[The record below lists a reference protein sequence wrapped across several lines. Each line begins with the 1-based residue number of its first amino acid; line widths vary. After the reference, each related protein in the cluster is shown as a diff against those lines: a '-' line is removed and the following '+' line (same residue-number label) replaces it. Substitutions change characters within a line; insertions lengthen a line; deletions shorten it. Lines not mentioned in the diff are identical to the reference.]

1 MKKLNKY
8 RKSVQGLMLLTFG
21 LTMAGC
27 SAQDDFFTET
37 SSESLSIKPSVTEAT
52 VSRAAVAS
60 EQTLREAALDNLY
73 VKIFDKEY
81 QEQSVNQKLEGNL
94 QSNQTAIL
102 RQGNWKVDLNLQEN
116 KAYFVYSIANA
127 NEDLTQ
133 VKSLADL
140 KNKVQT
146 DADIWKPY
154 SSSDKNATKNFL
166 MTANSDWTV
175 SKEPNQTI
183 DSKLTRAAAKIVVN
197 LNINVAGYEVV
208 GEPTWQLL
216 NYNTKTTLF
225 GPNTAKNIASMSE
238 TETNETMAKT
248 AADGYQLVT
257 YSYATSWKDNASA
270 PQAKIKVKLK
280 KKGEETSVD
289 YYYSIP
295 VRDPKKTKSLD
306 RNYVY
311 TANATVTS
319 LGSSSDITYGD
330 AMDLVY
336 DVQKWTQGEKT
347 TINAGDQKYL
357 LVSPTFMIMKNQRF
371 DNSTIKFYGSG
382 KCTVKTVAIYY
393 YDKNGKKQSCSGSQ
407 SFKASAQ
414 YADGHGELQDQGTI
428 VIGDANNK
436 TNDFVPLSVK
446 YIKIKVTC
454 EGVKDPVNVTIKQYP
469 LEYIQGIAG
478 WYSTKDKLN
487 TYERY
492 DYLTGKPSGKIATT
506 VGIDWKDDQ
515 KPHKTQK
522 GYADANFQAKVCI
535 DNNIYTYYDK
545 KNGKNYQATTRSN
558 QGEQNNNQMYVVQI
572 TSTQQD
578 QTDYKI
584 GHVTNIDPNTKL
596 SQENVVSPAFML
608 ASQLGTVSPFSYG
621 VNASD
626 HCDKYVEVRTD
637 GTKYTDWRLPTA
649 AEIGVIGKYQNNK
662 TQNVMSEVLKAYSYW
677 ALNGN
682 QVTANKDGSG
692 SGYVRCVRDLSPKEV
707 KELENKNE

>member
-52 VSRAAVAS
+52 VSRAAVPS
-60 EQTLREAALDNLY
+60 DQPLREAALDNLY

-81 QEQSVNQKLEGNL
+81 HEQSVNKKFDSNL
-94 QSNQTAIL
+94 RSNQKEVL
-102 RQGNWKVDLNLQEN
+102 GQGNWKVDLNLQEN
-116 KAYFVYSIANA
+116 KNYFVYSIANA

-140 KNKVQT
+140 ETKVQT
-146 DADIWKPY
+146 DEDIWNPY
-154 SSSDKNATKNFL
+154 SSNKNATKKFL

-175 SKEPNQTI
+175 SKEPTQTI
-183 DSKLTRAAAKIVVN
+183 ESKLTRAAAKIVVN
-197 LNINVAGYEVV
+197 LKINVEGYEVV

-225 GPNTAKNIASMSE
+225 GVNKAKSIASMSE

-248 AADGYQLVT
+248 ADGYQLVT
-257 YSYATSWKDNASA
+257 YSYATLWDNNASA

-280 KKGEETSVD
+280 KDGETPVD

-295 VRDPKKTKSLD
+295 VRDPKATKSLD

-330 AMDLVY
+330 AMNLVY
-336 DVQKWTQGEKT
+336 DVQKWTKGEET

-382 KCTVKTVAIYY
+382 KCTVETVEIYY

-407 SFKASAQ
+407 NFKASAQ
-414 YADGHGELQDQGTI
+414 YADGHGELKDQGTI
-428 VIGDANNK
+428 VIGDENNK

-454 EGVKDPVNVTIKQYP
+454 EGVEDPVYVTIKQYP

-478 WYSTKDKLN
+478 WYSTKSID
-487 TYERY
+487 
-492 DYLTGKPSGKIATT
+492 GW
-506 VGIDWKDDQ
+506 IDWQTDQDSHETKKKSSDD
-515 KPHKTQK
+515 HF
-522 GYADANFQAKVCI
+522 NAKVK
-535 DNNIYTYYDK
+535 DGNYIYEYYDK
-545 KNGKNYQATTRSN
+545 NDAFWPWDPDNYKATLGDGASNGQH
-558 QGEQNNNQMYVVQI
+558 NNQMYVVQI
-572 TSTQQD
+572 TNTPQNSK
-578 QTDYKI
+578 YKI
-584 GHVTNIDPNTKL
+584 GHVTNIDPNTKQ
-596 SQENVVSPAFML
+596 SQEDVVSPAFML
-608 ASQLGTVSPFSYG
+608 ASQLGTVLPFDDG
-621 VNASD
+621 VDASE
-626 HCDKYVEVRTD
+626 HCDKYIEVRKD

-649 AEIGVIGKYQNNK
+649 SEIGVITKYQYNNK
-662 TQNVMSEVLKAYSYW
+662 QDVIDVVLAGGSYW
-677 ALNGN
+677 ALNGKEVKTN
-682 QVTANKDGSG
+682 NGNSST
-692 SGYVRCVRDLSPKEV
+692 GYVRCVRDLKPDEV

>member
-52 VSRAAVAS
+52 VSRAVAS
-60 EQTLREAALDNLY
+60 DQALREAALDNLY

-81 QEQSVNQKLEGNL
+81 QEQSVNKKFDSNL
-94 QSNQTAIL
+94 QSNQKEVL
-102 RQGNWKVDLNLQEN
+102 GQGNWKVDLNLQEN
-116 KAYFVYSIANA
+116 KDYFVYSIANA
-127 NEDLTQ
+127 KEDLQQ
-133 VKSLADL
+133 VNSLADL
-140 KNKVQT
+140 EKKVQT
-146 DADIWKPY
+146 DEDIWKPY
-154 SSSDKNATKNFL
+154 SSDKNATKNFL

-175 SKEPNQTI
+175 SKEPTQTI

-197 LNINVAGYEVV
+197 LKINIAGYEVV

-216 NYNTKTTLF
+216 NYNTQTTLF
-225 GPNTAKNIASMSE
+225 GVNTAKSIASMNE
-238 TETNETMAKT
+238 TETNEQMAKT
-248 AADGYQLVT
+248 ADGYQLVT
-257 YSYATSWKDNASA
+257 YSYATLWDDNASA
-270 PQAKIKVKLK
+270 PQAKIKVML
-280 KKGEETSVD
+280 KKGEEKPVD

-295 VRDPKKTKSLD
+295 VRDPKTTKELE

-330 AMDLVY
+330 AMNLVY
-336 DVQKWTQGEKT
+336 DVQKWTKGKET

-382 KCTVKTVAIYY
+382 ECKVQTMEIYY
-393 YDKNGKKQSCSGSQ
+393 YDKNGNKQKCSGNQ
-407 SFKASAQ
+407 YFNASAN
-414 YADGHGELQDQGTI
+414 YAEGHSELKDKGTI
-428 VIGDANNK
+428 VIGAKNS
-436 TNDFVPLSVK
+436 TTVNDFVPLSVK

-454 EGVKDPVNVTIKQYP
+454 DGLEEIVTIKQYP

-478 WYSTKDKLN
+478 WYSTKDEFTETDWSGTTK
-487 TYERY
+487 YE
-492 DYLTGKPSGKIATT
+492 
-506 VGIDWKDDQ
+506 GIDWQTDR
-515 KPHKTQK
+515 
-522 GYADANFQAKVCI
+522 YAHSEWKASSDSKFNAKVK
-535 DNNIYTYYDK
+535 DGDYIYTYYDK
-545 KNGKNYQATTRSN
+545 KYGSRREGYYYAATKGSEASLG
-558 QGEQNNNQMYVVQI
+558 QHNNQMYVVQI

-584 GHVTNIDPNTKL
+584 GHVTTIDPETKL

-608 ASQLGTVSPFSYG
+608 ASQLGTVLPFGNG
-621 VNASD
+621 VNASN

-637 GTKYTDWRLPTA
+637 GKKYTDWRLPTA
-649 AEIGVIGKYQNNK
+649 AEIGVICKYQNNES
-662 TQNVMSEVLKAYSYW
+662 QNVMSQVLRAYSYW
-677 ALNGN
+677 ALDGSE
-682 QVTANKDGSG
+682 VTANKKDSDT
-692 SGYVRCVRDLSPKEV
+692 GYVRCVRDLSPEEV

>member
-81 QEQSVNQKLEGNL
+81 KEQSVNKKFDHNL
-94 QSNQTAIL
+94 QSNQKEIL
-102 RQGNWKVDLNLQEN
+102 GQGNWKVDLNLQEN
-116 KAYFVYSIANA
+116 KDYFVYSIANA
-127 NEDLTQ
+127 KEDLTQ

-140 KNKVQT
+140 ETKVQT
-146 DADIWKPY
+146 DEDIWKPY
-154 SSSDKNATKNFL
+154 SSDNATKNFL
-166 MTANSDWTV
+166 MTTNSPWTV

-183 DSKLTRAAAKIVVN
+183 ESNLTRAAAKIVVN
-197 LNINVAGYEVV
+197 LKINVAGYEVV

-216 NYNTKTTLF
+216 NYNTQTTLF
-225 GPNTAKNIASMSE
+225 GPNTAKSIASMSE
-238 TETNETMAKT
+238 TETNETMAET
-248 AADGYQLVT
+248 PDGYQLVT
-257 YSYATSWKDNASA
+257 YSYATLWDNNASA
-270 PQAKIKVKLK
+270 PQAKIKVKLQ
-280 KKGEETSVD
+280 KGEETPVD

-295 VRDPKKTKSLD
+295 VRDPKETKSLD

-336 DVQKWTQGEKT
+336 DVQKWTQGEET
-347 TINAGDQKYL
+347 TINAGEQKYL

-382 KCTVKTVAIYY
+382 ECTVETSEIYY
-393 YDKNGKKQSCSGSQ
+393 YDKNGKKQNLYSGSRQ
-407 SFKASAQ
+407 YFNASAN
-414 YADGHGELQDQGTI
+414 YAVGHDKLKDQGTI
-428 VIGDANNK
+428 VIGDENNK

-454 EGVKDPVNVTIKQYP
+454 EDLTDPVYVTIKQYP

-478 WYSTKDKLN
+478 WYSTKSID
-487 TYERY
+487 
-492 DYLTGKPSGKIATT
+492 GW
-506 VGIDWKDDQ
+506 IDWQTDQ
-515 KPHKTQK
+515 ASHDTKKTSSDSK
-522 GYADANFQAKVCI
+522 FDAKVK
-535 DNNIYTYYDK
+535 DGDYIYTYQDK
-545 KNGKNYQATTRSN
+545 RYGNRWDGYYYAARKGSEASLGQH
-558 QGEQNNNQMYVVQI
+558 NNQMYVVQI

-584 GHVTNIDPNTKL
+584 GHVTTIDPNTKQ
-596 SQENVVSPAFML
+596 SKENVVSPAFML
-608 ASQLGTVSPFSYG
+608 ASQLGTVKSFGNG
-621 VNASD
+621 VDASN
-626 HCDKYVEVRTD
+626 HCDKYVEVRT
-637 GTKYTDWRLPTA
+637 GGKKYTDWRLPTA
-649 AEIGVIGKYQNNK
+649 AEIGVICKYQNNK
-662 TQNVMSEVLKAYSYW
+662 TQDVMSQVLRAHSYW
-677 ALNGN
+677 ALDGSE
-682 QVTANKDGSG
+682 VTANENDSDT
-692 SGYVRCVRDLSPKEV
+692 GYVRCVRDLSPEEV

>member
-60 EQTLREAALDNLY
+60 EQALREAALDNLY

-81 QEQSVNQKLEGNL
+81 KEQSVNKKFDSNL
-94 QSNQTAIL
+94 QSEKKEIL
-102 RQGNWKVDLNLQEN
+102 GQGNWKVDLNLQEN
-116 KAYFVYSIANA
+116 KDYFVYSIANA
-127 NEDLTQ
+127 KEDLRQ
-133 VKSLADL
+133 VNSLADL
-140 KNKVQT
+140 EKNVQT
-146 DADIWKPY
+146 DEDIWKPY
-154 SSSDKNATKNFL
+154 SNDNATKKFL
-166 MTANSDWTV
+166 MTTNSPWTV
-175 SKEPNQTI
+175 SKEPTQTI
-183 DSKLTRAAAKIVVN
+183 ESNLTRAAAKIVVN
-197 LNINVAGYEVV
+197 LKINVAGYEVV
-208 GEPTWQLL
+208 GVPTWQLL
-216 NYNTKTTLF
+216 NYNTQTTLF
-225 GPNTAKNIASMSE
+225 GVNKAESIASMSE
-238 TETNETMAKT
+238 TETMAKT
-248 AADGYQLVT
+248 TDGYQLVT
-257 YSYATSWKDNASA
+257 YSYATSWDDNASA

-280 KKGEETSVD
+280 KDEEDEETSVD

-295 VRDPKKTKSLD
+295 VCNPKATKKSLD

-336 DVQKWTQGEKT
+336 DVQKWTKGEET

-382 KCTVKTVAIYY
+382 KCTVETVAIYY

-407 SFKASAQ
+407 YFSASAN
-414 YADGHGELQDQGTI
+414 YAKGHGELQDQGTI
-428 VIGDANNK
+428 VIGDEKNT

-454 EGVKDPVNVTIKQYP
+454 EGVEDPVYVTIKQYP

-478 WYSTKDKLN
+478 WYSTKSID
-487 TYERY
+487 
-492 DYLTGKPSGKIATT
+492 GW
-506 VGIDWKDDQ
+506 IDWERDQDWHDTWKKSSDD
-515 KPHKTQK
+515 
-522 GYADANFQAKVCI
+522 NFQAKVKEEG
-535 DNNIYTYYDK
+535 DDAIYQYVDWGLGTYR
-545 KNGKNYQATTRSN
+545 ATKRSN
-558 QGEQNNNQMYVVQI
+558 TGDSNNRMYVVQI
-572 TSTQQD
+572 TNTPKNSK
-578 QTDYKI
+578 YKI
-584 GHVTNIDPNTKL
+584 GHVTNIDKETKL
-596 SQENVVSPAFML
+596 SSEDVVSPAFML
-608 ASQLGTVSPFSYG
+608 ASQLGTVYKFSKG
-621 VNASD
+621 VKASE

-637 GTKYTDWRLPTA
+637 GQKYTDWRLPTA
-649 AEIGVIGKYQNNK
+649 SEIGVITNYQYDTN
-662 TQNVMSEVLKAYSYW
+662 QNVIDVVLAGRSYW

-682 QVTANKDGSG
+682 QVEANKKDDERGF
-692 SGYVRCVRDLSPKEV
+692 VRCVRDLSPDEV
-707 KELENKNE
+707 KELENKKE

>member
-60 EQTLREAALDNLY
+60 DQTLREAALDNLY

-81 QEQSVNQKLEGNL
+81 KEQSVNKKFDHNL
-94 QSNQTAIL
+94 QSNQKEIL
-102 RQGNWKVDLNLQEN
+102 GQGNWKVDLNLQEN
-116 KAYFVYSIANA
+116 KDYFVYSIANA
-127 NEDLTQ
+127 NENLTQ
-133 VKSLADL
+133 VNSLADL
-140 KNKVQT
+140 EKKVQT
-146 DADIWKPY
+146 DADIWKPD
-154 SSSDKNATKNFL
+154 SSDNATKNFL
-166 MTANSDWTV
+166 MTANSLWTV
-175 SKEPNQTI
+175 SKELTQTI

-197 LNINVAGYEVV
+197 LKINVEDYKVV
-208 GEPTWQLL
+208 DEPTWQLL
-216 NYNTKTTLF
+216 NYNTQTTLF

-238 TETNETMAKT
+238 TATNEKMAKT
-248 AADGYQLVT
+248 TADGYQLVT
-257 YSYATSWKDNASA
+257 YSYATSWEDNASA
-270 PQAKIKVKLK
+270 PQAKIKVKLEK
-280 KKGEETSVD
+280 DGETVD

-295 VRDPKKTKSLD
+295 VRDPKATKSLE

-336 DVQKWTQGEKT
+336 DVQKWTQGEET

-382 KCTVKTVAIYY
+382 ECTVKTSEIYY
-393 YDKNGKKQSCSGSQ
+393 YDKNGNKQSCSGSQ
-407 SFKASAQ
+407 YFNASAN
-414 YADGHGELQDQGTI
+414 YAVGHDKLKDQGTI

-454 EGVKDPVNVTIKQYP
+454 DGLEEIVTIKQYP

-478 WYSTKDKLN
+478 WYSTKDEFTETDWWGNVTKRW
-487 TYERY
+487 T
-492 DYLTGKPSGKIATT
+492 
-506 VGIDWKDDQ
+506 GIDWQTDRNAHSDWKASSDNNFNAKVKDGNYIYQYYDERYGSRKEGYYYAATTGSKASDDQ
-515 KPHKTQK
+515 H
-522 GYADANFQAKVCI
+522 
-535 DNNIYTYYDK
+535 
-545 KNGKNYQATTRSN
+545 
-558 QGEQNNNQMYVVQI
+558 NNQMYVVQI

-637 GTKYTDWRLPTA
+637 GKKYTDWRLPTA

-682 QVTANKDGSG
+682 QVTANKNGSG

-707 KELENKNE
+707 KELENKKE

>member
-52 VSRAAVAS
+52 VSRAVAS
-60 EQTLREAALDNLY
+60 DIDLREAALDTLY

-81 QEQSVNQKLEGNL
+81 QEQSVNEMLKDNL
-94 QSNQTAIL
+94 QSNKKEIL
-102 RQGNWKVDLNLQEN
+102 GKGNWKVNLNLQEN
-116 KAYFVYSIANA
+116 KDYFVYSIANA
-127 NEDLTQ
+127 NENLTQ

-154 SSSDKNATKNFL
+154 SSKNETKNFL
-166 MTANSDWTV
+166 MTTNSPWTV
-175 SKEPNQTI
+175 SKEPTQTI
-183 DSKLTRAAAKIVVN
+183 ESKLTRAAAKIVVN
-197 LNINVAGYEVV
+197 LKINVEDYKVV
-208 GEPTWQLL
+208 GVPTWQLL
-216 NYNTKTTLF
+216 NYNTQTTLF
-225 GPNTAKNIASMSE
+225 GPNTAKSIASMSE
-238 TETNETMAKT
+238 TETNETMAET
-248 AADGYQLVT
+248 ANGYQLVT
-257 YSYATSWKDNASA
+257 YSYATSWENNASA
-270 PQAKIKVKLK
+270 PQAKIKVKLQ
-280 KKGEETSVD
+280 KGDETPVD

-295 VRDPKKTKSLD
+295 VRDPKKTKSLE

-319 LGSSSDITYGD
+319 LGSSSNITYGD
-330 AMDLVY
+330 AIDLVY

-347 TINAGDQKYL
+347 TINAGEQKYL

-382 KCTVKTVAIYY
+382 KCTVETSKIYY
-393 YDKNGKKQSCSGSQ
+393 YDKDGNQQTCYGSQ

-428 VIGDANNK
+428 VIGDANNA

-454 EGVKDPVNVTIKQYP
+454 EGVEDPVYVTIKQYP

-478 WYSTKDKLN
+478 WYSTKSID
-487 TYERY
+487 
-492 DYLTGKPSGKIATT
+492 GW
-506 VGIDWKDDQ
+506 IDWQTDQ
-515 KPHKTQK
+515 EAHDTKKTSSDSK
-522 GYADANFQAKVCI
+522 FDAKVK
-535 DNNIYTYYDK
+535 DGDYIYTYQDK
-545 KNGKNYQATTRSN
+545 RHGNLWNGYYYAARKGSEASLGQH
-558 QGEQNNNQMYVVQI
+558 NNQMYVVQI

-584 GHVTNIDPNTKL
+584 GHVTTIDPDTKQ
-596 SQENVVSPAFML
+596 SKENVVSPAFML
-608 ASQLGTVSPFSYG
+608 ASQLGTVKPFGNG
-621 VNASD
+621 VDASN
-626 HCDKYVEVRTD
+626 HCDKYVEVRT
-637 GTKYTDWRLPTA
+637 GGKKYTDWRLPTA
-649 AEIGVIGKYQNNK
+649 AEIGVICKYQNNK
-662 TQNVMSEVLKAYSYW
+662 TQNVMSQVLRAHSYW
-677 ALNGN
+677 ALDGSE
-682 QVTANKDGSG
+682 VTANENDSDT
-692 SGYVRCVRDLSPKEV
+692 GYVRCVRDLSPEEV

>member
-60 EQTLREAALDNLY
+60 DQALREAALDNLY
-73 VKIFDKEY
+73 VKIFDQEY
-81 QEQSVNQKLEGNL
+81 KEQSVNEMLKDNL
-94 QSNQTAIL
+94 QSNKKEL
-102 RQGNWKVDLNLQEN
+102 LGQGNWKVNLNLQEN
-116 KAYFVYSIANA
+116 KDYFVYSIANA
-127 NEDLTQ
+127 KEDLRQ
-133 VKSLADL
+133 VNSLADL
-140 KNKVQT
+140 EKKVQT

-154 SSSDKNATKNFL
+154 SSDNATKNFL
-166 MTANSDWTV
+166 MTANSPWTV
-175 SKEPNQTI
+175 SQEPTQTI

-197 LNINVAGYEVV
+197 FKIDIAGYEMV
-208 GEPTWQLL
+208 GTPTWQLL
-216 NYNTKTTLF
+216 NYNTQTTLF
-225 GPNTAKNIASMSE
+225 GVNTAKSIASMSE
-238 TETNETMAKT
+238 TETNEAMAKT
-248 AADGYQLVT
+248 TDGYQLVT
-257 YSYATSWKDNASA
+257 YSYATLWDDNASA
-270 PQAKIKVKLK
+270 PQAKIKVMLR
-280 KKGEETSVD
+280 KGEEKPVD

-295 VRDPKKTKSLD
+295 VRDPKATKSLE

-330 AMDLVY
+330 AMNLVY
-336 DVQKWTQGEKT
+336 DVQKWTKGEET

-382 KCTVKTVAIYY
+382 KCTVETVEIYY
-393 YDKNGKKQSCSGSQ
+393 YDKNGKKQSCFGSQ
-407 SFKASAQ
+407 YFYASAN
-414 YADGHGELQDQGTI
+414 YAEGHGELKDKGTI
-428 VIGDANNK
+428 VIGKENSTA
-436 TNDFVPLSVK
+436 NDFVPLSVK

-454 EGVKDPVNVTIKQYP
+454 DGVKDPVYVTIKQYP

-478 WYSTKDKLN
+478 WYSTKDELN
-487 TYERY
+487 TYEGY
-492 DYLTGKPSGKIATT
+492 DLWDRPYGKTGTT

-515 KPHKTQK
+515 TPHKTRK
-522 GYADANFQAKVCI
+522 GYADDYFQAKVCI
-535 DNNIYTYYDK
+535 NNNIYTYYDK
-545 KNGKNYQATTRSN
+545 KIKQNYQATTRSN
-558 QGEQNNNQMYVVQI
+558 MGEQNNNQMYVVQI

-584 GHVTNIDPNTKL
+584 GHVTTIDPKTKL

-608 ASQLGTVSPFSYG
+608 ASQLGTVQPFSSG
-621 VNASD
+621 VNASN
-626 HCDKYVEVRTD
+626 HCDKYIEVRTD
-637 GTKYTDWRLPTA
+637 GKKYIDWRLPTA
-649 AEIGVIGKYQNNK
+649 AEIGVIGKYQNN
-662 TQNVMSEVLKAYSYW
+662 TSQNVMSEVLKAYSYW

-682 QVTANKDGSG
+682 QVTANKNGSG
-692 SGYVRCVRDLSPKEV
+692 TGYVRCVRDLSPDEV

>member
-52 VSRAAVAS
+52 VSRAVAS
-60 EQTLREAALDNLY
+60 DIDLREAALDNLY

-81 QEQSVNQKLEGNL
+81 QEQSVNKKFESNLRNNQKEVLGK
-94 QSNQTAIL
+94 
-102 RQGNWKVDLNLQEN
+102 GNWKVDLNLQEN
-116 KAYFVYSIANA
+116 KDYFVYSIANA
-127 NEDLTQ
+127 KEDLTQ
-133 VKSLADL
+133 VNSLADL
-140 KNKVQT
+140 ETKVQT
-146 DADIWKPY
+146 DEDIWKPY
-154 SSSDKNATKNFL
+154 SNKNATKKNFL
-166 MTANSDWTV
+166 MTANSLWTV
-175 SKEPNQTI
+175 SKEPTQTI
-183 DSKLTRAAAKIVVN
+183 KSNLTRAAAKIVVN
-197 LNINVAGYEVV
+197 LKINVAGYEVV

-216 NYNTKTTLF
+216 NYNTQTTLF
-225 GPNTAKNIASMSE
+225 GENKANSIASMSE
-238 TETNETMAKT
+238 AETSEAMKKT
-248 AADGYQLVT
+248 TDGYQLVT
-257 YSYATSWKDNASA
+257 YSYATSWNDNASA

-280 KKGEETSVD
+280 KDGETVD

-295 VRDPKKTKSLD
+295 VRDPKATKSLK

-336 DVQKWTQGEKT
+336 DVQKWTQGEET

-382 KCTVKTVAIYY
+382 ECTVETSEIYY
-393 YDKNGKKQSCSGSQ
+393 YDKNGKKQSCYGSQ
-407 SFKASAQ
+407 YFNASAN
-414 YADGHGELQDQGTI
+414 YAEGHGKSKDQGTI

-454 EGVKDPVNVTIKQYP
+454 EDLTDPVYVTIKQYP

-478 WYSTKDKLN
+478 WYSTKDELN
-487 TYERY
+487 TYRGY
-492 DYLTGKPSGKIATT
+492 DLLGNPSGKIATT

-515 KPHKTQK
+515 RPHETQK

-558 QGEQNNNQMYVVQI
+558 MGEQNNNQMYVVQI

-584 GHVTNIDPNTKL
+584 GHVTNIDPNTKQ
-596 SQENVVSPAFML
+596 SKENVVSPAFML
-608 ASQLGTVSPFSYG
+608 ASQLGTVYKFSKG
-621 VNASD
+621 VDASE
-626 HCDKYVEVRTD
+626 HCDKYIEVRKD

-649 AEIGVIGKYQNNK
+649 SEIGVITNYQYK
-662 TQNVMSEVLKAYSYW
+662 TNQNVIDVVLAGGSYW
-677 ALNGN
+677 AL
-682 QVTANKDGSG
+682 DGSKVIANSDGEG
-692 SGYVRCVRDLSPKEV
+692 SGYVRCVRDLSLEEV
-707 KELENKNE
+707 KALENKKE

>member
-81 QEQSVNQKLEGNL
+81 KEQSVNKKFDHNL
-94 QSNQTAIL
+94 QSNQKEVL
-102 RQGNWKVDLNLQEN
+102 GQGNWKVDLNLQEN
-116 KAYFVYSIANA
+116 KDYFVYSIANA
-127 NEDLTQ
+127 KEDLKQ
-133 VKSLADL
+133 VNSLNDL
-140 KNKVQT
+140 VKEVQT

-154 SSSDKNATKNFL
+154 SSNNATKNFL
-166 MTANSDWTV
+166 MTANSGWTV
-175 SKEPNQTI
+175 SKEPTQTI
-183 DSKLTRAAAKIVVN
+183 ESNLTRAAAKIVVN
-197 LNINVAGYEVV
+197 LKINVAGYEVV
-208 GEPTWQLL
+208 GVPTWQLL
-216 NYNTKTTLF
+216 NYNTQTTLF
-225 GPNTAKNIASMSE
+225 GQNTAKNIASMSE
-238 TETNETMAKT
+238 TETMAKT
-248 AADGYQLVT
+248 ADVYQLVT
-257 YSYATSWKDNASA
+257 YSYATSWDDNASA
-270 PQAKIKVKLK
+270 PQAKIKVMLK
-280 KKGEETSVD
+280 KGDEKPVD

-295 VRDPKKTKSLD
+295 VCEPKENKSLE

-336 DVQKWTQGEKT
+336 DVQKWTKGEET

-382 KCTVKTVAIYY
+382 KCTVETVAIYY

-428 VIGDANNK
+428 VIGDAKNT

-454 EGVKDPVNVTIKQYP
+454 EGVEDPVDVTIKQYP

-478 WYSTKDKLN
+478 WYSTKDEFTN
-487 TYERY
+487 TYWSTWPWGWVTE
-492 DYLTGKPSGKIATT
+492 TKE
-506 VGIDWKDDQ
+506 GIDWQNDRTVHSEKKGSDDD
-515 KPHKTQK
+515 HF
-522 GYADANFQAKVCI
+522 NAKVKEEG
-535 DNNIYTYYDK
+535 DYEIYEYYD
-545 KNGKNYQATTRSN
+545 NDVRGEYQATKKRSST
-558 QGEQNNNQMYVVQI
+558 GKSNNRMYVVQI
-572 TSTQQD
+572 TNTPQNSK
-578 QTDYKI
+578 YKI
-584 GHVTNIDPNTKL
+584 GHVTNIDPNTKQ
-596 SQENVVSPAFML
+596 SQEDVVSPAFML
-608 ASQLGTVSPFSYG
+608 ASQLGTVKAFSDGEG
-621 VNASD
+621 VKASN

-637 GTKYTDWRLPTA
+637 GQKYTDWRLPTA
-649 AEIGVIGKYQNNK
+649 SEIGVITNYQYNK
-662 TQNVMSEVLKAYSYW
+662 NQDVIDVVLAGGSYW

-682 QVTANKDGSG
+682 QVEANKNNDDRGF
-692 SGYVRCVRDLSPKEV
+692 VRCVRDLSPKEV
-707 KELENKNE
+707 KELEDKKE

>member
-52 VSRAAVAS
+52 VSRAVAS
-60 EQTLREAALDNLY
+60 DQTLREAALDNLY

-81 QEQSVNQKLEGNL
+81 QEQSVNKKFDRNL
-94 QSNQTAIL
+94 QSNQKEIL
-102 RQGNWKVDLNLQEN
+102 GQGNWKVDLNLQEN
-116 KAYFVYSIANA
+116 KDYFVYSIANA
-127 NEDLTQ
+127 KEDLQQ
-133 VKSLADL
+133 VNSLADL
-140 KNKVQT
+140 EKKVQT
-146 DADIWKPY
+146 DEDIWKPY
-154 SSSDKNATKNFL
+154 SSNKNATKNFL

-175 SKEPNQTI
+175 SKEPTQTI

-197 LNINVAGYEVV
+197 LKINVAGYEVV

-225 GPNTAKNIASMSE
+225 GVNTAKSIASMSE

-248 AADGYQLVT
+248 ADGYQLVT
-257 YSYATSWKDNASA
+257 YSYATLWDDNASA
-270 PQAKIKVKLK
+270 PQAKIKVML
-280 KKGEETSVD
+280 KKGEETPVD

-295 VRDPKKTKSLD
+295 VRDPKATKSLD

-330 AMDLVY
+330 AMNLVY
-336 DVQKWTQGEKT
+336 DVQKWTKGEET
-347 TINAGDQKYL
+347 TINAGNQKYL

-382 KCTVKTVAIYY
+382 ECKVETKEIYY

-407 SFKASAQ
+407 YFKASAE
-414 YADGHGELQDQGTI
+414 YAKDHGELKDKGTI
-428 VIGDANNK
+428 VIGAENS
-436 TNDFVPLSVK
+436 TAVNDFVPLSVK

-454 EGVKDPVNVTIKQYP
+454 DGLEEIVTIKQYP

-478 WYSTKDKLN
+478 WYSTKDELN
-487 TYERY
+487 TYEGY
-492 DYLTGKPSGKIATT
+492 DWFGNPSGKIATT
-506 VGIDWKDDQ
+506 VGIDWKEDQ
-515 KPHKTQK
+515 TPHKPRK

-545 KNGKNYQATTRSN
+545 KKNKNYQATTRSN
-558 QGEQNNNQMYVVQI
+558 MGEQNNNQMYVVQI

-578 QTDYKI
+578 KTDYKI

-608 ASQLGTVSPFSYG
+608 ASQLGTVLPFSYG
-621 VNASD
+621 VNASK
-626 HCDKYVEVRTD
+626 HCDKYVEVNMD
-637 GTKYTDWRLPTA
+637 GKKYTDWRLPTA
-649 AEIGVIGKYQNNK
+649 AEIGIICKYQNNK
-662 TQNVMSEVLKAYSYW
+662 SQNVMSEVLRAYSYW
-677 ALNGN
+677 ALDGSE
-682 QVTANKDGSG
+682 VTANKNDSDT
-692 SGYVRCVRDLSPKEV
+692 GYVRCVRDLSPEEV
-707 KELENKNE
+707 KELENKKE

>member
-60 EQTLREAALDNLY
+60 DQTLHEAALDNLY

-81 QEQSVNQKLEGNL
+81 KEQSVNKKFDHNL
-94 QSNQTAIL
+94 QSNQKEIL
-102 RQGNWKVDLNLQEN
+102 GQGNWKVDLNLQEN
-116 KAYFVYSIANA
+116 KDYFVYSIANA
-127 NEDLTQ
+127 KEDLTQ

-140 KNKVQT
+140 ETKVQT
-146 DADIWKPY
+146 DKDIWKPY
-154 SSSDKNATKNFL
+154 SSDNATKNFL
-166 MTANSDWTV
+166 MTANSLWTV
-175 SKEPNQTI
+175 SKEPTQTI
-183 DSKLTRAAAKIVVN
+183 ESNLTRAAAKIVVN
-197 LNINVAGYEVV
+197 LKINVAGYEVV

-216 NYNTKTTLF
+216 NYNTQTTLF
-225 GPNTAKNIASMSE
+225 GPNTAKSIASMSE

-248 AADGYQLVT
+248 ADGYQLVT
-257 YSYATSWKDNASA
+257 YSYATSWEDNASA
-270 PQAKIKVKLK
+270 PQAKIKVMLR
-280 KKGEETSVD
+280 KGKETPVD

-295 VRDPKKTKSLD
+295 VRDPKETKSLE

-330 AMDLVY
+330 AMNLVY

-382 KCTVKTVAIYY
+382 KCTVETVKIYY

-407 SFKASAQ
+407 NFKASAQ
-414 YADGHGELQDQGTI
+414 YADGHGELKDQGTI
-428 VIGDANNK
+428 VIGDAKNT

-454 EGVKDPVNVTIKQYP
+454 DGLEEIVTIKQYP

-478 WYSTKDKLN
+478 WYSTKSID
-487 TYERY
+487 
-492 DYLTGKPSGKIATT
+492 GW
-506 VGIDWKDDQ
+506 IDWQTDQASHETKKKSSDD
-515 KPHKTQK
+515 HF
-522 GYADANFQAKVCI
+522 NAKVK
-535 DNNIYTYYDK
+535 DGNYIYEYYDK
-545 KNGKNYQATTRSN
+545 NDAYWPWDPDDYKATLGDGASNGQH
-558 QGEQNNNQMYVVQI
+558 NNQMYVVQI
-572 TSTQQD
+572 TNTPQNSK
-578 QTDYKI
+578 YKI
-584 GHVTNIDPNTKL
+584 GHVTNIDKNTKL
-596 SQENVVSPAFML
+596 SSEDVVSPAFML
-608 ASQLGTVSPFSYG
+608 ASQLGTVLPFDDG
-621 VNASD
+621 VDASE
-626 HCDKYVEVRTD
+626 HCDKYIEVRKD
-637 GTKYTDWRLPTA
+637 GKKYTDWRLPTA
-649 AEIGVIGKYQNNK
+649 SEIGVITNYQYKTNQDVIDVVLAGK
-662 TQNVMSEVLKAYSYW
+662 TYW
-677 ALNGN
+677 ALNGS
-682 QVTANKDGSG
+682 QVTANTNNRNTGF
-692 SGYVRCVRDLSPKEV
+692 VRCVRDLSPEEV
-707 KELENKNE
+707 KDLENKNE